1 MLGSF
6 MVPGP
11 LVRLLSRIFFA
22 TPDAGSWTSL
32 YAAASTQVTFED
44 NGAYFLPVG
53 KRTKPS
59 VEALDEALADRLWK
73 WTEDELTKK
82 GW

>member
-1 MLGSF
+1 MLGKF
-6 MVPGP
+6 MIPGP
-11 LVRLLSRIFFA
+11 LARLLSRMFFL

-32 YAAASTQVTFED
+32 YAAGSTQVTFED

-59 VEALDEALADRLWK
+59 AEALDEAQADRLWK